1 MEDRELIVKTS
12 AYIDRHRDEMLSL
25 WEKIVSIESGTP
37 DKEGVDRVGAV
48 LKDELES
55 AGSGRLVSGNRRRAV
70 PVGAVAVPVPV
81 AADAA
86 VSITIQLRKLIK
98 PERMGV

>member
-1 MEDRELIVKTS
+1 M
-12 AYIDRHRDEMLSL
+12 EMLTDV
-25 WEKIVSIESGTP
+25 IVLLLVAMAVIGVIKSIRKQKKSGSC
-37 DKEGVDRVGAV
+37 VGA
-48 LKDELES
+48 
-55 AGSGRLVSGNRRRAV
+55 A
-70 PVGAVAVPVPV
+70 AVPVPV

>member
-1 MEDRELIVKTS
+1 MLTDVIVLLLVAMAVIGVIK
-12 AYIDRHRDEMLSL
+12 
-25 WEKIVSIESGTP
+25 SIRKQKKSGSC
-37 DKEGVDRVGAV
+37 GGCC
-48 LKDELES
+48 
-55 AGSGRLVSGNRRRAV
+55 G
-70 PVGAVAVPVPV
+70 PVPV

>member
-1 MEDRELIVKTS
+1 MLTDVIVLLLV
-12 AYIDRHRDEMLSL
+12 AMAVI
-25 WEKIVSIESGTP
+25 
-37 DKEGVDRVGAV
+37 GVIR
-48 LKDELES
+48 
-55 AGSGRLVSGNRRRAV
+55 VSGNRRRAV